1 MSTVKTD
8 SSRYAAIAAA
18 IRAKNG
24 ETALYTPAEMAAK
37 IAAITTGTELDYAV
51 VCAAERPTAPLKNTL
66 WVRDGADA
74 PDVRFSL
81 TAPGTPTAN
90 MLWIEQGAQS
100 TAPFEPVK
108 NGGITVYPRRARQY
122 SATTSAWTLLRAELY
137 NGTGW
142 VDLCIP
148 IYASGD
154 ECTAMSGGWNV
165 ASTSWSTAGSGIPAS
180 ITKNTDHI
188 FITGNSYKVTGG
200 SGYRLTTVSPLDLT
214 DVERIGMSVSELTG
228 QGMLGVLA
236 QGGEIHGSRR
246 VPECDR
252 RVWHDPGGD
261 DDGRLGAYGH
271 ELHLPSYA
279 VHGGKGDDAESEG
292 AQMLDILTR
301 QTVDTAVETARAIAA
316 DARHGYDQTERW
328 GPDYDCSSLVIHV
341 WRAAGVPLAVQ
352 LHGRYARG
360 HAAPGLYRRHGA
372 GRPPERR
379 GTSARGRAFELR
391 APHGALYRGW
401 AHRPRERQ

>member
-37 IAAITTGTELDYAV
+37 IAAITTGAELDYAV
-51 VCAAERPTAPLKNTL
+51 VCAAERPTAPVKNTL
-66 WVRDGADA
+66 WVRDGTDA

-122 SATTSAWTLLRAELY
+122 SATTAAWTLLRAELY

-180 ITKNTDHI
+180 ITKNSDHI

-214 DVERIGMSVSELTG
+214 DVERIGMRVSELTG

-236 QGGEIHGSRR
+236 QGEKYM
-246 VPECDR
+246 
-252 RVWHDPGGD
+252 DPAACQD
-261 DDGRLGAYGH
+261 VTGASGTTPAETTMDVSALTGMHYVCLLMRCT
-271 ELHLPSYA
+271 EAKVMTLKA
-279 VHGGKGDDAESEG
+279 KVHKCW
-292 AQMLDILTR
+292 I
-301 QTVDTAVETARAIAA
+301 
-316 DARHGYDQTERW
+316 Y
-328 GPDYDCSSLVIHV
+328 
-341 WRAAGVPLAVQ
+341 
-352 LHGRYARG
+352 
-360 HAAPGLYRRHGA
+360 
-372 GRPPERR
+372 
-379 GTSARGRAFELR
+379 
-391 APHGALYRGW
+391 
-401 AHRPRERQ
+401 

>member
-37 IAAITTGTELDYAV
+37 IAAITTGAELDYAV
-51 VCAAERPTAPLKNTL
+51 VCAAERPAAPVKNTL

-122 SATTSAWTLLRAELY
+122 SASTAAWTLLRAELY

-148 IYASGD
+148 IYSSGD
-154 ECTAMSGGWNV
+154 ECTVMSGGWNV

-180 ITKNTDHI
+180 ITKNSDHI

-236 QGGEIHGSRR
+236 QGEKYM
-246 VPECDR
+246 
-252 RVWHDPGGD
+252 DPAACQD
-261 DDGRLGAYGH
+261 VTGASGTTPAETTMDVSALTGMHYICLLMRCT
-271 ELHLPSYA
+271 EAKVMTLKA
-279 VHGGKGDDAESEG
+279 KVHKCW
-292 AQMLDILTR
+292 I
-301 QTVDTAVETARAIAA
+301 
-316 DARHGYDQTERW
+316 Y
-328 GPDYDCSSLVIHV
+328 
-341 WRAAGVPLAVQ
+341 
-352 LHGRYARG
+352 
-360 HAAPGLYRRHGA
+360 
-372 GRPPERR
+372 
-379 GTSARGRAFELR
+379 
-391 APHGALYRGW
+391 
-401 AHRPRERQ
+401 

>member
-24 ETALYTPAEMAAK
+24 ETALYMPAEMAAK
-37 IAAITTGTELDYAV
+37 IAAITTGAELDYAV
-51 VCAAERPTAPLKNTL
+51 VCAAERPTAPVKNTL

-81 TAPGTPTAN
+81 TAPGMPTAN

-236 QGGEIHGSRR
+236 QGEKYM
-246 VPECDR
+246 
-252 RVWHDPGGD
+252 DPAACQD
-261 DDGRLGAYGH
+261 VTGASGTT
-271 ELHLPSYA
+271 P
-279 VHGGKGDDAESEG
+279 AETT
-292 AQMLDILTR
+292 MD
-301 QTVDTAVETARAIAA
+301 V
-316 DARHGYDQTERW
+316 
-328 GPDYDCSSLVIHV
+328 SSLTGMHYICLLMRCTEAKVMTLKAKVHKCWI
-341 WRAAGVPLAVQ
+341 
-352 LHGRYARG
+352 Y
-360 HAAPGLYRRHGA
+360 
-372 GRPPERR
+372 
-379 GTSARGRAFELR
+379 
-391 APHGALYRGW
+391 
-401 AHRPRERQ
+401 